1 MKLSSYLKL
10 CLCLGSWSEKIPAL
24 KWWKKFTA
32 ATCAFKYLKSSIR
45 VYLSTQKCPSL
56 GSMKSYLFA
65 HASLW
70 LLQPWHALEGAATL
84 PWSEI
89 TLPFSV
95 IKIMD
100 RQSEN
105 TDIILPWLQVIET
118 TITKLWEHPHSSECL
133 GACVINSEV
142 HQQCWTARGS
152 SLLCRTGCMELLTHK
167 GRASNK
173 PGCLSLSIKKE
184 HRVFSGTWAL
194 EGEATPLEGV
204 RSCLLWLQI
213 SCKLRCFYK
222 KMKWQLFCAMRS
234 THILSR
240 WSRCLHWFK
249 PASRF

>member
-105 TDIILPWLQVIET
+105 ADIILPWLQVIET

-152 SLLCRTGCMELLTHK
+152 CRTGCMELLTHK

-173 PGCLSLSIKKE
+173 LGCLSLSIKKE